1 MPATNFY
8 SGYPLHRAHSRRAET
23 GWLQAIQSGRDVRV
37 LALWRNRHHVQDEV
51 TPQPLWQQGA
61 LAREIVK
68 SADDTVFLGERD
80 AVPHYACD
88 ISAANDPLADI
99 LAGTG
104 GVFAD
109 LRSLA
114 PLVTRDDGAIMAAAR
129 GLLYWHRR
137 ARWCG
142 KCGSPTSSIDA
153 GHARVCDRPTCG
165 ERWFPRVDP
174 AVIMLVTHKD
184 RCLLGRQATWPPGM
198 HSTLAGF
205 VEIGE
210 SMEETV
216 IREVAEEAGLRVVG
230 RPEYRHSQPWPFPS
244 SLMLGF
250 RAETA
255 DDQLQIDKDEL
266 EQASWF
272 TRAELRASPENETFR
287 LPGKVSIARRLVEEW
302 ISEA

>member
-8 SGYPLHRAHSRRAET
+8 SGYPLDRVQTHRTDADRLEADLDRRNA
-23 GWLQAIQSGRDVRV
+23 RV
-37 LALWRNRHHVQDEV
+37 LALWRNRHHVQDEAIPV
-51 TPQPLWQQGA
+51 PLWQNGA
-61 LAREIVK
+61 VARRLVEK
-68 SADDTVFLGERD
+68 ADDTVFLGERD

-88 ISAANDPLADI
+88 ISAASEPLAEI
-99 LAGTG
+99 LSGSG
-104 GVFAD
+104 GIFAD

-114 PLVTRDDGAIMAAAR
+114 PLVAREDGAIMAAAR

-142 KCGSPTSSIDA
+142 KCGAKTSSIDA
-153 GHARVCDRPTCG
+153 GHARRCTRATCD

-174 AVIMLVTHKD
+174 AVIMLVTYGD

-210 SMEETV
+210 SLEETV
-216 IREVAEEAGLRVVG
+216 IREVAEETGVLVIG

-250 RAETA
+250 RAEAA
-255 DDQLQIDKDEL
+255 DDRLTIDTDEL
-266 EQASWF
+266 ERAHWF
-272 TRAELRASPENETFR
+272 SRTELRASPENETFR
-287 LPGKVSIARRLVEEW
+287 LPGKVSIARRLIEEW
-302 ISEA
+302 LAEG